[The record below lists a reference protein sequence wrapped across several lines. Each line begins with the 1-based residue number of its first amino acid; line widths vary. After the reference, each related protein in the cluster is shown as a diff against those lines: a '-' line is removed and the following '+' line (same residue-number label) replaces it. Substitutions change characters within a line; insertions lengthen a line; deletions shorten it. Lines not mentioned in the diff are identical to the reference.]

1 MAADP
6 CRERRAAVAADLAER
21 GLDGL
26 LLATGAN
33 LRYLSGFTGSNA
45 MLLVAAGGEAI
56 LFTDPRYRIQAH
68 AEVSCRTRVAS
79 GPLTPEVVKA
89 VAKLRIRKLGF
100 ERARFS
106 YDGYDQ
112 LRSRLPLKT
121 ALEPVAGVVEARRM
135 VKSAAEIALIRQSME
150 IAVKAFEQSI
160 RHARAG
166 MREFDLAAE
175 IDHHMRR
182 LGAEKPSF
190 ETIVAAGARSALPH
204 ASPTA
209 ARLEPGALVLIDM
222 GAQLE
227 GYASD
232 MTRMLSCGPPPAKAR
247 KLYRA
252 VIEAQQAALAAV
264 RAGVSSAHPDRAARR
279 VLRAHGLERA
289 FVHSTGHGL
298 GLEIHEA
305 PRLGRREKIRLQ
317 AGMTVTVEPGAYL
330 EGYGGVRIEDTVVV
344 TQTGCEILTRS
355 SKELRV
361 V

>member
-6 CRERRAAVAADLAER
+6 CRERRARVASDLAER
-21 GLDGL
+21 RLDGL
-26 LLATGAN
+26 LLSNGAN

-45 MLLVAAGGEAI
+45 MLLVAADGEAV
-56 LFTDPRYRIQAH
+56 LFTDPRYRIQAR
-68 AEVSCRTRVAS
+68 AEISCRSKIAS
-79 GPLTPEVVKA
+79 GHLIPAMIEA
-89 VAKLRIRKLGF
+89 VAKLRIRRLGF
-100 ERARFS
+100 ERARLS
-106 YDGYDQ
+106 YDAYDQ
-112 LRSRLPLKT
+112 VRSRLPLKT
-121 ALEPVAGVVEARRM
+121 ALEPLAGMVEALRT
-135 VKSAAEIALIRQSME
+135 VKDGAEIALIRQSME
-150 IAVKAFEQSI
+150 TAVKAFEQSI

-175 IDHHMRR
+175 IDHRMRR

-190 ETIVAAGARSALPH
+190 ETIVAAGPRSALPH

-209 ARLEPGALVLIDM
+209 ARFKPGALVLIDM
-222 GAQLE
+222 GAMRD

-232 MTRMLSCGPPPAKAR
+232 MTRMLSCGAPPPKAKR
-247 KLYRA
+247 LYRA
-252 VIEAQQAALAAV
+252 VLEAQEAALAAV
-264 RAGVSSAHPDRAARR
+264 RAGVEAAAPDRAARK

-298 GLEIHEA
+298 GLEIHEP

-317 AGMTVTVEPGAYL
+317 TGMTVTVEPGAYL

-344 TQTGCEILTRS
+344 TETGCEILTRS

-361 V
+361 I